1 MSRISVKHS
10 NQKSMEYSDF
20 SGGLNTSNAVEM
32 IAMNELSKAVNV
44 ELDPSTG
51 LLKTVDGT
59 EDVYLND
66 DLSLNAF
73 FYDKTNTSFILCTTA
88 KKVYYLY
95 DLGSLF
101 EIGTLTGNVFPEF
114 APWEDG
120 VLIAS
125 GGKMQ
130 YAYTFYE
137 TVSGGVRVL
146 RRRLE
151 TISESP
157 DVCNGVFVKGG
168 RIWTY
173 YNDTLHCSGVGDE
186 HGWTST
192 SGDDSTSKDLE
203 VGYKDTGKIVGVTN
217 LSSDILIVKDNGH
230 AYHLS
235 GDYPDWTLKEVSRD
249 IHCRGFRACC
259 ALANEAVVLSESMLQ
274 SVTTTEA
281 YGDMRADEISRKVK
295 AQILALP
302 DSVRIKYIPVLNQL
316 WFLTGKKK
324 FLFMDCG
331 KRAFFERKYNSDAMD
346 ALAVGDDVYV
356 LKAHKIQKLKNRSP
370 SDDGKELQ
378 WEFWGKTIVSPNEYL
393 VKRIRVS
400 VTPEANIHHECMFLV
415 GNVPVVARLS
425 RHMSQVYQDSTVVY
439 ESPREVYEPYME
451 PEYSSSE
458 IVYGSREEVYNSELP
473 LVTASMYRTDK
484 RCVQR
489 LRSVRMLGRGNGG
502 KFLFN
507 SIEYEYVEV

>member
-10 NQKSMEYSDF
+10 NQKSMEYNDF

-59 EDVYLND
+59 EDVYTNN
-66 DLSLNAF
+66 DLSFKAF
-73 FYDKTNTSFILCTTA
+73 CYDKTNEAFLLCTTA
-88 KKVYYLY
+88 GKVYSYKEQALT
-95 DLGSLF
+95 
-101 EIGTLTGNVFPEF
+101 EIGTLTGDVYPEF

-130 YAYTFYE
+130 YAHIDNNAMT
-137 TVSGGVRVL
+137 
-146 RRRLE
+146 LE

-157 DVCNGVFVKGG
+157 STCNGVFVKGG
-168 RIWTY
+168 RVWTY
-173 YNDTLHCSGVGDE
+173 YDETLHCSGVGDE

-192 SGDDSTSKDLE
+192 SEDDSTSKDLE

-217 LSSDILIVKDNGH
+217 LSSDILIIKDNGH
-230 AYHLS
+230 AYHLY

-249 IHCRGFRACC
+249 IHCRGFRAVC
-259 ALANEAVVLSESMLQ
+259 ALANEAVVLSKSMLQ
-274 SVTTTEA
+274 SVTTTET
-281 YGDMRADEISRKVK
+281 YGDMRADEISRKIK

-302 DSVRIKYIPVLNQL
+302 DSVRIKYMPVLNQI
-316 WFLTGKKK
+316 WFLTGKKR

-331 KRAFFERKYNSDAMD
+331 KRAFFERKFNSDAMD
-346 ALAVGDDVYV
+346 ALAIGDEVYV
-356 LKAHKIQKLKNRSP
+356 LKPHKIQKLKNRSP
-370 SDDGKELQ
+370 SDDGKELA

-400 VTPEANIHHECMFLV
+400 VTPEANIRHECMFLV

-425 RHMSQVYQDSTVVY
+425 RHTGQVYQDRTIVY
-439 ESPREVYEPYME
+439 ESNREVHEPYLE
-451 PEYSSSE
+451 PEYTSSE

-473 LVTASMYRTDK
+473 LVTASMYKTDK

-489 LRSVRMLGRGNGG
+489 LRSVRMLGRGSGG
-502 KFLFN
+502 RFMFN